1 MTHPYATRGKARSKR
16 ALALVAFLLA
26 SSAACGS
33 DTPATGYFLRG
44 RVFDG
49 TTLEPVGKAEL
60 TLISGEGTAHVSSSE
75 DGTYSLGP
83 IEPSSSYRVAAKAEG
98 MSDFEFTGVALPA
111 LDPAL
116 SDRTRTLIG
125 DVVLY
130 EESMNSPAFKLMVAS
145 SDVRVP
151 ATVASV
157 DFIPATV
164 GTDPSRIVA
173 PLTPAAGA
181 VVGAFVEPRGATM
194 PNDTHAETVAFHTA
208 VMNGSVNIPEGSLTW
223 GSTYNVKVDAGPD
236 FTPVTFMLTPVK
248 ANDITIVVP
257 TTARFPNQLPQQTQ
271 QYFTGRIYNGVSLE
285 RLKNFKVTLAYFDR
299 TMEATVDADG
309 RYVVGPLLANADYT
323 ISVEADGFRDFLSH
337 NAKLATSVTN
347 QVSSLYY
354 DAFLYPEGVKAPAM
368 QAKFSL
374 QGETKLPSG
383 TVRFAPTGS
392 SSLFNDDEETPA
404 GVNRQVWL
412 NDEDLQQRAVT
423 KDFTDGKLDMVEG
436 EFVLGVQYVVTV
448 YGVAN
453 YAILTGG
460 SFRAGID
467 ANPTFTLSPIS
478 ESPLE
483 VVAMSTDSAALSPNG
498 SIEIRFNHDIVA
510 YPKLDQL
517 VALRSM
523 NDGFSLTSPDT
534 DMDGTVN
541 TLVNAADLAAPV
553 ASGYRGVSWEI
564 SGDRLT
570 LNWNRETGLKVSD
583 TGDPINTV
591 TYGNL
596 SAITLYTGTLPT
608 SPASTLD
615 VLLGVPSLTAQMVA
629 Q

>member
-1 MTHPYATRGKARSKR
+1 MTQTYAKRGKARNQR
-16 ALALVAFLLA
+16 ALALVPFLLA
-26 SSAACGS
+26 SAAACGS
-33 DTPATGYFLRG
+33 DTPASGYFLRG

-49 TTLEPVGKAEL
+49 ASLDPVGKAEL
-60 TLISGEGTAHVSSSE
+60 TLISGEGIAHATSNE

-83 IEPSSSYRVAAKAEG
+83 IEPSSSYRVGAKADG
-98 MSDFEFTGVALPA
+98 MADFEFTGVALPA
-111 LDPAL
+111 LDPMS

-125 DVVLY
+125 DVALY
-130 EESMNSPAFKLMVAS
+130 QESMKSPAFKVMVES
-145 SDVRVP
+145 SDVRLP
-151 ATVASV
+151 ANIASV
-157 DFIPATV
+157 DFMPANV
-164 GTDPSRIVA
+164 GTDPSRVA
-173 PLTPAAGA
+173 AVMTPPAGA
-181 VVGAFVEPRGATM
+181 VVGAFAEPRGATM
-194 PNDTHAETVAFHTA
+194 PNDKHAETVAFHTT
-208 VMNGSVNIPEGSLTW
+208 VMNGNANIPEDALTW
-223 GSTYNVKVDAGPD
+223 GSTYNVRVDAGPD

-248 ANDITIVVP
+248 ATDVAVVVP
-257 TTARFPNQLPQQTQ
+257 TTARFPTQLPQQTQ
-271 QYFTGRIYNGVSLE
+271 QYFTGRIYNGVSLD

-337 NAKLATSVTN
+337 NVKIATSVTN
-347 QVSSLYY
+347 QVSSLYF
-354 DAFLYPEGVKAPAM
+354 DAFLYPEGVKAPAV

-392 SSLFNDDEETPA
+392 SSLFNDDAETPA

-423 KDFTDGKLDMVEG
+423 KDFTDGKLEMTEG
-436 EFVLGVQYVVTV
+436 EFVLGVQYAVTV

-453 YAILTGG
+453 YALLTGG

-467 ANPTFTLSPIS
+467 ANPTFTLQPIT

-483 VVAMSTDSAALSPNG
+483 VVAMSTDGAALSPNG

-510 YPKLDQL
+510 YPKMDQM
-517 VALRSM
+517 VALRSL
-523 NDGFSLTSPDT
+523 NDGFAIASPDKN
-534 DMDGTVN
+534 MDGKVN
-541 TLVNAADLAAPV
+541 TLVNAADLTAPI
-553 ASGYRGVSWEI
+553 APSYRGVAWEI
-564 SGDRLT
+564 SGDRMT
-570 LNWNRETGLKVSD
+570 LKWTREQGLKVSD
-583 TGDPINTV
+583 TADPITSV
-591 TYGNL
+591 TYANL